1 MQCVFVL
8 LTLALCGTGLCN
20 LIEQQTDF
28 GLRVFSEAA
37 RSCPDKNLAL
47 SPYGI
52 TSVLGMAQLGAYGST
67 LKTLESSLGYSLQGK
82 RHVDLF
88 SAQHIIAKAVS

>member
-37 RSCPDKNLAL
+37 RFCPHKNLAL

-67 LKTLESSLGYSLQGK
+67 LKTLESSMGYSLQGK
-82 RHVDLF
+82 SH
-88 SAQHIIAKAVS
+88 